1 LFEGNNMPKRSAAAR
16 EPFVED
22 AARVATARKEQLIRQ
37 TVQLGRRR
45 TEAELKM
52 NLETAEAAGITWAP
66 YQILDE
72 LKHWPNWL
80 RRADWEQPKSMK
92 ELSLHIEPD
101 DGDDDLELD
110 KPERVDFTWQGV
122 RFNIVQREQHF
133 GEFAFAQVTLDVD
146 WNEVMDVTLSSKVG
160 GDVQAWRVS
169 SVDTLRAG
177 PWMAKLADLFGLVR
191 IEQERGRKKLG

>member
-1 LFEGNNMPKRSAAAR
+1 MAKRSAAAR
-16 EPFVED
+16 EPSVAE

-37 TVQLGRRR
+37 TVQMGRRR
-45 TEAELKM
+45 TEAELKT

-72 LKHWPNWL
+72 LKHWPLWL
-80 RRADWEQPKSMK
+80 QRADWEPPKSMK
-92 ELSLHIEPD
+92 DLALHIEPRD
-101 DGDDDLELD
+101 DEDDLDLD
-110 KPERVDFTWQGV
+110 RPDRVDFTWQGT

-146 WNEVMDVTLSSKVG
+146 WNEVMDVTLSSRVG

-169 SVDTLRAG
+169 NVDTLRTG

>member
-1 LFEGNNMPKRSAAAR
+1 MAKRSAAAGR
-16 EPFVED
+16 EPFVAE

-37 TVQLGRRR
+37 TVQMGRRR
-45 TEAELKM
+45 TEAELKT

-66 YQILDE
+66 YRILDE
-72 LKHWPNWL
+72 LKHWPLWL
-80 RRADWEQPKSMK
+80 QRADWAPPKSMK
-92 ELSLHIEPD
+92 ELALHIEPAD
-101 DGDDDLELD
+101 DEDDLPLD
-110 KPERVDFTWQGV
+110 KPERVDFTWQGT

-146 WNEVMDVTLSSKVG
+146 WNEVMDVTLSSRVG